1 MAAFRHWVE
10 AARPATLTAAVV
22 PVAVGTAVALTD
34 APFNALAFW
43 AALLGALAI
52 QIGTNLANDYFD
64 WRAGADHAGRL
75 GPQRVTQAGLIPPR
89 QVLTGAWA
97 AFGFATGCGAV
108 LIAIAGWPIAVL
120 GVAAIAAGVLYT
132 GGPLPYGY
140 VGLGDLFCF
149 LFFGV
154 AAVCGSYFVQTGT
167 VSAAAFTASIPVGFT
182 VTAILVVNNIRDLD
196 TDRAAGKRTLAV
208 ILGRRAARA
217 QYGILLGA
225 AFLLPPLLG
234 AARLAPWAASLACLA
249 LPLSFPLFL
258 AVFTR
263 VDGPAL
269 NVALRGTARLHL
281 VFGALFALGILLGAG
296 P

>member
-1 MAAFRHWVE
+1 
-10 AARPATLTAAVV
+10 
-22 PVAVGTAVALTD
+22 
-34 APFNALAFW
+34 
-43 AALLGALAI
+43 
-52 QIGTNLANDYFD
+52 
-64 WRAGADHAGRL
+64 
-75 GPQRVTQAGLIPPR
+75 VTQAGLIPPR
-89 QVLTGAWA
+89 QVLTGAWT

-120 GVAAIAAGVLYT
+120 GIAAIAAGVLYT

-149 LFFGV
+149 LFFGI

-196 TDRAAGKRTLAV
+196 TDRVAGKRTLAV
-208 ILGRRAARA
+208 ILGRRASRA

-234 AARLAPWAASLACLA
+234 AARLAPWAASLACFAAPLA
-249 LPLSFPLFL
+249 FPLL
-258 AVFTR
+258 RAVFTR
-263 VDGPAL
+263 VEGPAL
-269 NVALRGTARLHL
+269 NAALRGTARLHL
-281 VFGALFALGILLGAG
+281 IFGALFALGILLGAR